1 MRKSLL
7 AVAVVLGVAGP
18 LSAYAADAA
27 IKGDAAAG
35 KEKAA
40 ACAACHGADGNSMA
54 PTFPKL
60 AGQGERYLFKQLKEI
75 NRADNKGNII
85 RAVPT
90 MIGQTENLSDQD
102 LADLAAYFASQPGS
116 TAQAK
121 PDLVAKG
128 EQIYRGGIRSK
139 GVPACAG
146 CHSPDGAGIAAAG
159 FPRLAGQHADYIATA
174 LKAYRAAQDGD
185 EANGR
190 ANDGDTRPMRTVAYG
205 LSDSEIAAVASFIS
219 GLH

>member
-18 LSAYAADAA
+18 LSALAADAA
-27 IKGDAAAG
+27 IQGDAAAG
-35 KEKAA
+35 KAKST
-40 ACAACHGADGNSMA
+40 ACAACHGADGNSPA

-60 AGQGERYLFKQLKEI
+60 AGQGERYLLKQLHEI
-75 NRADNKGNII
+75 NRQDKKGNVI
-85 RAVPT
+85 RSVPT
-90 MIGQTENLSDQD
+90 MTGQTENLSDQD
-102 LADLAAYFASQPGS
+102 LADLAAYFASQTGS

-121 PDLVAKG
+121 KDLVAKG
-128 EQIYRGGIRSK
+128 EEIYRGGIRDK
-139 GVPACAG
+139 GVPACAA

-159 FPRLAGQHADYIATA
+159 FPRLAGQHADYIAST

-185 EANGR
+185 ASGR
-190 ANDGDTRPMRTVAYG
+190 ANDGDTRPMRTVAYH